1 MKLDSRIKK
10 LETAILPSAIP
21 KPYILHLKDGETL
34 EEGKVREGIPDKEN
48 GYRTFVIG
56 VSFV

>member
-10 LETAILPSAIP
+10 LETAILPSAIH
-21 KPYILHLKDGETL
+21 IFHLKDGETL